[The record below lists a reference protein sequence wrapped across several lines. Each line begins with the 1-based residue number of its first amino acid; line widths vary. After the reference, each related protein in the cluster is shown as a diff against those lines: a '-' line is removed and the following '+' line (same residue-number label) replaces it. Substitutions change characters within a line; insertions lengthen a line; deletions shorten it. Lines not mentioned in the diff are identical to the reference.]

1 MIKMIIKVIWN
12 SYDHI
17 QILSRYIEKQSYD
30 MNQERRTQN
39 NIIGCMAR
47 LNLNKSVNFEF
58 DKFDN

>member
-1 MIKMIIKVIWN
+1 
-12 SYDHI
+12 
-17 QILSRYIEKQSYD
+17 